1 MFSFPHHSLLFGDF
15 LSKPENNMC
24 HFLLVKKYGSPSQG
38 SHNIYETM
46 GVGVVGGLEEGGW
59 VGVCGWVVGPRLINR
74 LYLW

>member
-1 MFSFPHHSLLFGDF
+1 MSFFVS
-15 LSKPENNMC
+15 
-24 HFLLVKKYGSPSQG
+24 KKYGSPSQG